1 VAGHGGAVTE
11 IVLVPGL
18 LGTPELYAA
27 QLPALWRF
35 GPVLVADHRRDDS
48 MAAIARRL
56 LASAPPRFTL
66 IGLSMGGYLAFEV
79 LRQAPERVRRLA
91 LLDTTAR
98 ADGPDHLRR
107 RARDI
112 AEVRAGKF
120 ETVAVEL
127 FRRWVRPAAWGDAAL
142 RARVLRMAR
151 HTGPEAFLRQSVAIM
166 HRPDSRPDLPGIA
179 CPTLILVGAEDA
191 VTTPEHA
198 AEIAAGI
205 PGARH
210 VVVPACG
217 HLSTVEQCRR
227 VLRDPAAHRAA
238 IDRDSAY
245 ERLAASW
252 LPLRRRRSSP
262 RRPRRSGRST
272 TRRPAAA

>member
-1 VAGHGGAVTE
+1 VAS

-35 GPVLVADHRRDDS
+35 GAVTVADHRRDDT
-48 MAAIARRL
+48 MAGIARRL
-56 LASAPPRFTL
+56 LATAPPRFTL
-66 IGLSMGGYLAFEV
+66 VGLSMGGYLAFEV

-98 ADGPDHLRR
+98 ADGPEQLER

-112 AEVRAGKF
+112 ADVRAGKF
-120 ETVAVEL
+120 ESVSAAL
-127 FRRWVRPAAWGDAAL
+127 FRRWVRPAAWGDPAL

-151 HTGPEAFLRQSVAIM
+151 QTGPEAFLRQSLAIM
-166 HRPDSRPDLPGIA
+166 HRPDSRPGLA
-179 CPTLILVGAEDA
+179 AVRCPTLVLVGAEDT

-205 PGARH
+205 PAAAH
-210 VVVPACG
+210 AVLPDCG
-217 HLSTVEQCRR
+217 HLSTVEQ
-227 VLRDPAAHRAA
+227 PAAVTAA
-238 IDRDSAY
+238 LVDW
-245 ERLAASW
+245 LAA
-252 LPLRRRRSSP
+252 
-262 RRPRRSGRST
+262 
-272 TRRPAAA
+272 TRGSD

>member
-1 VAGHGGAVTE
+1 VAGHGSAVTP

-35 GPVLVADHRRDDS
+35 GPVQVADHRRDDS
-48 MAAIARRL
+48 MAGIARRL
-56 LASAPPRFTL
+56 LDSAPPRFTL

-98 ADGPDHLRR
+98 PDGPEHLDR
-107 RARDI
+107 RAVDI
-112 AEVRAGKF
+112 ADVRAGKF
-120 ETVAVEL
+120 EAVAAAL

-142 RARVLRMAR
+142 RRRVLRMAR
-151 HTGPEAFLRQSVAIM
+151 QTGPEAFLRQSAAIM
-166 HRPDSRPDLPGIA
+166 HRPDSRPELAAIA
-179 CPTLILVGAEDA
+179 CPTLVLVGAEDA

-205 PGARH
+205 PAAAH
-210 VVVPACG
+210 VRVPACG
-217 HLSTVEQCRR
+217 HLSTVEQPRA
-227 VLRDPAAHRAA
+227 VTAALVDWLTATR
-238 IDRDSAY
+238 SAD
-245 ERLAASW
+245 
-252 LPLRRRRSSP
+252 
-262 RRPRRSGRST
+262 
-272 TRRPAAA
+272 